1 MYEGTP
7 EYTKKAM
14 LNSYIRHTGG
24 KALPEYVS
32 DFGSSV
38 RDGEFFLLTFKS
50 GASFN
55 VKIKGCTC
63 DSDAKLPAIAK
74 IHAAIYKS
82 SDVNYIR
89 HLSESDI
96 IAYSMTSDCINARL
110 DDFAQIAGAK
120 IGSFRWDGSASC
132 ASEAARKIKGK
143 NAVLIHGS
151 GAIVTGKTIGDLDA
165 VELVMSKECKTQI
178 GSLFLG
184 SGEPLG
190 YADRVLQRVIYVN
203 KYSKKA
209 ES

>member
-1 MYEGTP
+1 
-7 EYTKKAM
+7 
-14 LNSYIRHTGG
+14 
-24 KALPEYVS
+24 
-32 DFGSSV
+32 
-38 RDGEFFLLTFKS
+38 
-50 GASFN
+50 
-55 VKIKGCTC
+55 
-63 DSDAKLPAIAK
+63 
-74 IHAAIYKS
+74 
-82 SDVNYIR
+82 
-89 HLSESDI
+89 
-96 IAYSMTSDCINARL
+96 MTSDCINARL

-132 ASEAARKIKGK
+132 ASGAGRKIKGK
-143 NAVLIHGS
+143 NAGLIHGS